1 MIRLGIPNE
10 NLTHREETRVAL
22 TPDILK
28 RLTRLGVEVVIEA
41 GAGLLSGYDDDSYES
56 AGATVT
62 KDAAQ
67 AVWSESDAVACVNCP
82 TAEQVGKMK
91 TGALLIGYLRSA
103 EHADEMNAAI
113 EKKVSVLSLEAVPRT
128 TRAQA
133 IDALSAMGNLAGY
146 KAALLG
152 AEHSVKLFPMMMTA
166 AGTLQ
171 PAKAFIIGAGVAG
184 LQAIATCKR
193 LGARVEAYDVRPA
206 VKEQVESLGATFV
219 EFDLKS
225 AEGEGGY
232 AREQTAQ
239 EQEAQKQAMA
249 KVIAESDVVITT
261 AAIPGRPAP
270 KLVDDRMVKGMRPG
284 SVIVD
289 MAAETGGNCTMTVP
303 GEIVKKENV
312 TIVGLKNL
320 PGTMPF
326 HASQTYGRIV
336 QTLMSWIVKEKE
348 IALDFEDEI
357 VSAVT
362 VIHQGEVRWDRLKEA
377 MGVKVAEGAGA

>member
-10 NLTHREETRVAL
+10 NVTHREETRVAL

-28 RLTRLGVEVVIEA
+28 RLSRLGVEVVIEA
-41 GAGLLSGYDDDSYES
+41 GAGIFSGYDDDSFKS

-62 KDAAQ
+62 TDAAQ

-82 TAEQVGKMK
+82 SVDQVRKMK
-91 TGALLIGYLRSA
+91 AGALLIGYLRSA
-103 EHADEMNAAI
+103 EHADEMNAAL

-133 IDALSAMGNLAGY
+133 IDALTAMGNLAGY

-232 AREQTAQ
+232 AREQTAE

-270 KLVDDRMVKGMRPG
+270 KLVDDRMVKGMHPG

-320 PGTMPF
+320 PGTIPF

-336 QTLMSWIVKEKE
+336 QTLMSWIVKEKK

-362 VIHQGEVRWDRLKEA
+362 VIHQGEVRWDGLKEA
-377 MGVKVAEGAGA
+377 MGVEVTEGAGA

>member
-1 MIRLGIPNE
+1 
-10 NLTHREETRVAL
+10 
-22 TPDILK
+22 
-28 RLTRLGVEVVIEA
+28 
-41 GAGLLSGYDDDSYES
+41 
-56 AGATVT
+56 
-62 KDAAQ
+62 
-67 AVWSESDAVACVNCP
+67 
-82 TAEQVGKMK
+82 
-91 TGALLIGYLRSA
+91 
-103 EHADEMNAAI
+103 MNAAL

-133 IDALSAMGNLAGY
+133 IDALTAMGNLAGY

-232 AREQTAQ
+232 AREQTAE

-270 KLVDDRMVKGMRPG
+270 KLVDDRMVKGMHPG

-320 PGTMPF
+320 PGTIPF

-336 QTLMSWIVKEKE
+336 QTLMSWIVKEKK

-362 VIHQGEVRWDRLKEA
+362 VIHQGEVRWDGLKEA
-377 MGVKVAEGAGA
+377 MGVEVTEGAGA